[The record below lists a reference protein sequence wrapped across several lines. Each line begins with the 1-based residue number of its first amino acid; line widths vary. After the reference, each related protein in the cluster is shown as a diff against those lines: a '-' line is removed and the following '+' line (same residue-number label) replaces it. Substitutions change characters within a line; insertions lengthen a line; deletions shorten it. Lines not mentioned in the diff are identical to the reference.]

1 MKIKQDTREIQTR
14 KSGDSGSLMTLMSY
28 QKKKK
33 KNPKTAYLWLLGID
47 IILLYNLNLS
57 SLIFFSYLYS
67 IAS

>member
-14 KSGDSGSLMTLMSY
+14 KSGDSGSLMALMSY
-28 QKKKK
+28 QKKK